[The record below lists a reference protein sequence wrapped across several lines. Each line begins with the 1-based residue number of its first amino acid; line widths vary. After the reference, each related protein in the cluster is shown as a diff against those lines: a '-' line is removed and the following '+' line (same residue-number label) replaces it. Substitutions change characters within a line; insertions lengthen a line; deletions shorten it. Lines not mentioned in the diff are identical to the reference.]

1 MDFQAAAQGGVTST
15 EPGSLP
21 ELRRWSLGLGKWR
34 RLEFARFSSEK
45 RLAQKEL
52 WRSAKGLSGVSA
64 GLHTFVSKLPQAREE
79 PLKWSRGKCL
89 ELTQGF
95 PGGTCGKE
103 RTCQCK
109 RCKRRGFNP
118 FVGKIPVEGGHGNP
132 LHYSCLENSM
142 DRGAWWATAQRVAK
156 SWTRLKWFSM
166 HTHRPGIVFA
176 PTLIAKPYNSEDVRC
191 SEYWLIKWSRIKL
204 TANLY
209 SCSCIA

>member
-142 DRGAWWATAQRVAK
+142 DRGAWWASVYEVTQ
-156 SWTRLKWFSM
+156 SQIRLS
-166 HTHRPGIVFA
+166 
-176 PTLIAKPYNSEDVRC
+176 D
-191 SEYWLIKWSRIKL
+191 
-204 TANLY
+204 
-209 SCSCIA
+209 